1 MISDFRFELSF
12 KNLEQLKDKLEFCLD
27 NNIKKINIPC
37 KGSIKKDFLLEV
49 VEFIGKNYC
58 ELDIIYHYSLFHQYS
73 KNKEVSYK
81 DLVNFT
87 KKCSKY
93 ENEEILLI
101 SGSKKKKNFEVVN
114 VLHQI
119 KNNNILKIGI
129 AYNPYFPTGFD
140 IEKERNNFIKK
151 MESGVVNSI
160 WLQFG
165 SNINLLEN
173 EINFLNEVILNHK
186 LKSKNIRIYG
196 SLFIPSRLFLARFKF
211 RPWRGVFLDDK
222 YLNSLDYSKKVTKNI
237 MNLYLRNNIN
247 PLIESECSSSKQ
259 LNDLLNL

>member
-1 MISDFRFELSF
+1 
-12 KNLEQLKDKLEFCLD
+12 
-27 NNIKKINIPC
+27 
-37 KGSIKKDFLLEV
+37 
-49 VEFIGKNYC
+49 
-58 ELDIIYHYSLFHQYS
+58 
-73 KNKEVSYK
+73 
-81 DLVNFT
+81 
-87 KKCSKY
+87 
-93 ENEEILLI
+93 
-101 SGSKKKKNFEVVN
+101 
-114 VLHQI
+114 
-119 KNNNILKIGI
+119 
-129 AYNPYFPTGFD
+129 
-140 IEKERNNFIKK
+140 
-151 MESGVVNSI
+151 MESGIVNSI